1 MSLLKSLTGL
11 AKATVQ
17 LAKEDKE
24 FRKEAAIAVATL
36 PIFTAQVTI
45 SAIDVAVGATKNVAK
60 TVGKIENAMF
70 ENAVESLYDNVKVSP
85 DVENDTVKL

>member
-11 AKATVQ
+11 AKATYN

-36 PIFTAQVTI
+36 PIYTAKVTI
-45 SAIDVAVGATKNVAK
+45 DAIDLTTGATKN
-60 TVGKIENAMF
+60 F
-70 ENAVESLYDNVKVSP
+70 ETAATKVSERYIK
-85 DVENDTVKL
+85 DDLYKELFDDATIVE